1 MCWVSHIRWQSASHL
16 YCLNVSH
23 VLVYTHLCACM
34 YVRWNGERRLLRN
47 SCNKNCVR
55 TCVKICSFICLL
67 VCDFDIFSS
76 CVCTLMPLLVCLCV
90 CVLQNKPI
98 KLPLVVDQ
106 SIRISMKSAASCVIY
121 HELQTHRVVKSRTW
135 KSIGPIPM
143 LLLVQGLFSYS
154 TRLNFVYE
162 RHGSHSDSA
171 FTANRNRF
179 LVAKEFRYQVLCV
192 CV

>member
-1 MCWVSHIRWQSASHL
+1 MCDETGSAGCCGIH
-16 YCLNVSH
+16 
-23 VLVYTHLCACM
+23 AI
-34 YVRWNGERRLLRN
+34 
-47 SCNKNCVR
+47 KIACVR
-55 TCVKICSFICLL
+55 VWKYVHSFVYSFVISIYSLRAH
-67 VCDFDIFSS
+67 VHSHAFVGVF
-76 CVCTLMPLLVCLCV
+76 VRV